1 MKTLTTHEAGIS
13 DIEGLTDESFEQLR
27 QHALEELGLID
38 TPESESFDRI
48 TRMAVRLFDTSI
60 SAVSLTDRSRQWFK
74 SHVGTSGRE
83 IPRNAAPCAEV
94 TRSQQF
100 LNVPDL
106 LEDERF
112 ATCPL
117 AQAGIRFYAG
127 APLTTRSGY
136 TLGAM
141 CVLDSKPR
149 QITPDQVSSL
159 EDFAAMVMAQ
169 IELQHE
175 TGRIDATSG
184 LPNRHQLYDDITDQ
198 QRKTPQAARV
208 LLLIEIVDLRH
219 VNDAVSVL
227 GASYLDALTKNA
239 AAAIRSAL
247 GRQTPLYQVGF
258 ASIALLLDEEKVNA
272 TSAINTISVHLKAPG
287 SANGIP
293 VVINAVFG
301 VSPFQL
307 NEVSPQDAL
316 RTAVSAARQ
325 ARQGQIEY
333 AVYSIDNDE
342 ALRRRFNLLSYI
354 GESLEQQRDF
364 TLVYQPKL
372 DLKTGLCLS
381 AEALLRWVHPI
392 LGNVSP
398 GEFIPLVEQT
408 AFARPM
414 TQWVLAT
421 AFQQIKKWSDE
432 GRPMKLSINVSARNL
447 EEEDFTQLISESIVR
462 YSIRPEDIELEFT
475 ESALIRFK
483 TRVLDQLVA
492 IRGMGVDLAIDDF
505 GTGYS
510 SFAYLRQLPATTV
523 KLDQSFMHTLADN
536 KKDQSMVRSM
546 IAMAKDIGYRVV
558 AEGVETE
565 DVLELLKSYGCDEI
579 QGYFIAR
586 PLSATDLEQFVAD
599 SAWLPTK
606 AA

>member
-1 MKTLTTHEAGIS
+1 MNLLVASDVDTVDVDCDTHEA
-13 DIEGLTDESFEQLR
+13 FEQLR
-27 QHALEELGLID
+27 QYALEELGLLD

-48 TRMAVRLFDTSI
+48 TRMAVRLFGTSI

-74 SHVGTSGRE
+74 SHVGTTGRE

-94 TRSQQF
+94 TRSQSF

-106 LEDERF
+106 LCDERF

-117 AQAGIRFYAG
+117 AEAGIRFYAG

-141 CVLDSKPR
+141 CILDSQPR
-149 QITPDQVSSL
+149 TITPDQVSSL

-184 LPNRHQLYDDITDQ
+184 LPNRHQLYDDLADQ
-198 QRKTPQAARV
+198 TRKTPAAQRV

-227 GASYLDALTKNA
+227 GASYLDALTKA
-239 AAAIRSAL
+239 AAVAIRSAF
-247 GRQTPLYQVGF
+247 GQRTPLYQVGF
-258 ASIALLLDEEKVNA
+258 ASVALLLDETKGDVNTVMDA
-272 TSAINTISVHLKAPG
+272 LSVHLRAPS

-293 VVINAVFG
+293 VVINPVFG
-301 VSPFQL
+301 VSPL
-307 NEVSPQDAL
+307 RLDEVSPQDAL

-325 ARQGQIEY
+325 ARQSQIDY
-333 AVYSIDNDE
+333 AVYSVDNDE
-342 ALRRRFNLLSYI
+342 ALRRRFHLLTYL
-354 GESLEQQRDF
+354 GESLEHEQGLA
-364 TLVYQPKL
+364 LVYQPRL
-372 DLKTGLCLS
+372 DLQTGLCS
-381 AEALLRWVHPI
+381 GAEALLRWVHPV

-414 TQWVLAT
+414 TQWVLTT
-421 AFQQIKKWSDE
+421 ACRQIKKWQQE
-432 GRPMKLSINVSARNL
+432 GLSIKLSVNVSARNL
-447 EEEDFTQLISESIVR
+447 EEADFADLLAETIAR
-462 YSIRPEDIELEFT
+462 FGIRPQEIELEFT

-483 TRVLDQLVA
+483 TRVLAQLAA

-510 SFAYLRQLPATTV
+510 SFAYLREIPATTL
-523 KLDQSFMHTLADN
+523 KLDQSFMHSLATD
-536 KKDQSMVRSM
+536 KRDQSMVKSM
-546 IAMAKDIGYRVV
+546 IAMAKDMGYKVV
-558 AEGVETE
+558 AEGVETKE
-565 DVLELLKSYGCDEI
+565 AFDLLRAYGCDEI
-579 QGYFIAR
+579 QGYLISR
-586 PLSATDLEQFVAD
+586 PLPLQAFEQFVLNAM
-599 SAWLPTK
+599 ALPIRTG
-606 AA
+606 